1 MSEPAD
7 AVDLSEML
15 TPLESRPEFSSM
27 VNRFLSDRQLEVS
40 VPPEIA
46 DGLTTDM
53 NDIFQELLP
62 ATESSGAGEEE
73 S

>member
-1 MSEPAD
+1 
-7 AVDLSEML
+7 
-15 TPLESRPEFSSM
+15 M